1 MQGAMIRQQ
10 QPVTGRSKPVPRG
23 ASRLVA
29 DEPVSARLPR
39 PSLGGLKRLLWPIVL
54 VAAGFGA
61 YEGAI
66 RLMPY
71 ADRPITKIDVQG
83 DLSYISQQ
91 SVQQRIAPYVAASFF
106 SVDLTAMRAELEQMP
121 WIAHAE
127 VRRVWPDEVVIRLE
141 EQLPV
146 ARWGDEA
153 LLNNQ
158 GQAFTPR
165 ELANY
170 EHLPQLAG
178 PQRAQQQVMQQYQVL
193 SQMLRPLGFSIAR
206 LELRE
211 RGSWFLTTGASRP
224 GRASSCC
231 WGATTWWRR
240 CAVSLP
246 FTTRHSKSRSP
257 ISPALICVTQRTC
270 RWLAGTERT
279 DDGQTRRC
287 EELERGRT
295 MANAHSGKND
305 RRAGHRHL
313 QGGGAGG

>member
-1 MQGAMIRQQ
+1 MSSVLLRHQ
-10 QPVTGRSKPVPRG
+10 QPVPTRKQPPRG

-29 DEPVSARLPR
+29 KEPLSSRLPK
-39 PSLGGLKRLLWPIVL
+39 PGLGFMRRLLWPVAL
-54 VAAGFGA
+54 VALGFVT
-61 YEGAI
+61 YEGAQ

-71 ADRPITKIDVQG
+71 ADRPITRVAVQG

-91 SVQQRIAPYVAASFF
+91 AVQQRIAPYVAASFF
-106 SVDLTAMRAELEQMP
+106 TIDLTSMRTELEQMP

-127 VRRVWPDEVVIRLE
+127 VRRVWPDQVVIRLE

-146 ARWGDEA
+146 ARWGEAA

-165 ELANY
+165 DLANY

-211 RGSWFLTTGASRP
+211 RGSWFLTTGAGSAGP
-224 GRASSCC
+224 GIELLLGRDHIVEKMRRFIAIYEKTLKDQITNIAHIDLRYSN
-231 WGATTWWRR
+231 GLAVGWREQAAPTAEKP
-240 CAVSLP
+240 AV
-246 FTTRHSKSRSP
+246 
-257 ISPALICVTQRTC
+257 A
-270 RWLAGTERT
+270 
-279 DDGQTRRC
+279 
-287 EELERGRT
+287 
-295 MANAHSGKND
+295 KN
-305 RRAGHRHL
+305 
-313 QGGGAGG
+313 